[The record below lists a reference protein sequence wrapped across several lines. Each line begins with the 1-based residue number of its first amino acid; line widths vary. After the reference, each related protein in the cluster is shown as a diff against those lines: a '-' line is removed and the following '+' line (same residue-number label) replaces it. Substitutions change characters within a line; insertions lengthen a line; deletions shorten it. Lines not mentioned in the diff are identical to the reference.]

1 MGVEETHHLLP
12 QQLLSLVYRH
22 LWDKDLAVFHL
33 GTSTLSEMRVLHCS
47 GLLYTEQGMVSGQ
60 HFSQT

>member
-1 MGVEETHHLLP
+1 MEETGHLLP

-22 LWDKDLAVFHL
+22 LWDKDLAVLHL
-33 GTSTLSEMRVLHCS
+33 GASMLSETRVLHCS
-47 GLLYTEQGMVSGQ
+47 GLLYADEGMVSDQ